1 MAKLVHCAKLGRE
14 LPGLDPDSPD
24 GSRSLKMVTLI
35 AGPQMMARVRDQIS
49 AQAFEG
55 WKGHM
60 LMVMNEFRLDP
71 QSDEANRVLAQQM
84 EAYFFGDR
92 ADIPNYVPPQ

>member
-1 MAKLVHCAKLGRE
+1 MAKLVRCAKLGRE
-14 LPGLDPDSPD
+14 LPGLDPDTPD
-24 GSRSLKMVTLI
+24 GSRALKMVTLI
-35 AGPQMMARVRDQIS
+35 AGPQMMARVRDSVS
-49 AQAFEG
+49 AEAFEG

-84 EAYFFGDR
+84 EAFFFGQN
-92 ADIPNYVPPQ
+92 ASIPNFVPPH